1 MALKYKVLHVIPDL
15 AYHVGHA
22 ELEFLSGLEHL
33 ARKNMILEITKCI
46 YKSANVHNA
55 SLTGSPH
62 LLTL

>member
-33 ARKNMILEITKCI
+33 LIPWMNLKYSHFQNTVLQIHHDKLPSSK
-46 YKSANVHNA
+46 
-55 SLTGSPH
+55 
-62 LLTL
+62 